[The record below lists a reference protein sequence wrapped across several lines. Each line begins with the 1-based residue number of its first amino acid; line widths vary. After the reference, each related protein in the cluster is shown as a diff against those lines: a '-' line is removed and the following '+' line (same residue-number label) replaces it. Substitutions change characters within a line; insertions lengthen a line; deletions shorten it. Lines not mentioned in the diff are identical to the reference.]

1 MQSSRRDAAGQAD
14 LAIIHTAEERVIGV
28 SEPEQGIRREKQEK
42 WSRYLM
48 FHETFSSASQL
59 KKIFLSADS
68 VGIAVRPTECAHTK
82 WWAANVGTNVAGA
95 RYSTQDN

>member
-1 MQSSRRDAAGQAD
+1 MSNLHLDDA
-14 LAIIHTAEERVIGV
+14 LN
-28 SEPEQGIRREKQEK
+28 EPEQGIRREKQEK

-59 KKIFLSADS
+59 RKIFLSADS